1 MKSKDYATEEER
13 WQALRIEGQEAAAP
27 DDWEPTDEDNAAA
40 EVTEDGEQ

>member
-1 MKSKDYATEEER
+1 MSDYATEEER

-27 DDWEPTDEDNAAA
+27 DDWEPTDDDEV

>member
-1 MKSKDYATEEER
+1 MAESKDYATEEER

-27 DDWEPTDEDNAAA
+27 DGWEPAEDDKV